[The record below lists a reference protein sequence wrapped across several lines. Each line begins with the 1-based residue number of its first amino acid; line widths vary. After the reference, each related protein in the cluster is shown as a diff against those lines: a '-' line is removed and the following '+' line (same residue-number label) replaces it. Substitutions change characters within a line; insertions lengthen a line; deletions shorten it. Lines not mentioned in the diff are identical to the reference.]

1 MLKAD
6 GKLTFL
12 IRNQAYLPFRDIA
25 SRQRAEGMPMWYSI
39 AEVLLIMYAVSTA
52 AFAFAGQTAG
62 GSETIA
68 CGRYSVLTGKRGTPP
83 PFQMV
88 SFTSGPRQKV
98 RGKLYLWWQVEAK
111 ASAQSPPLFSVR
123 ALTSSNP
130 LDGSST
136 PIHFKRYMLHIPETG
151 ETYEYVNVHT
161 RRALLPPWKNF
172 QKDFIPRKAKG
183 AGTQN
188 GFPETASY
196 LGHTLSLREV
206 ETQAQWNSWPEA
218 KTLFLDP
225 ELLVGTGRNF
235 RDAEGHRLP
244 QLPQRTDY
252 TYVLFTREDYRIM
265 IDAGMNLFTVNPEQ
279 STWIR
284 SEPVFYIRSAGGSP
298 PLSYPADL
306 YRSNY
311 LGSVMFMDEP
321 AILMVGDPNIH
332 RTLRYFSDAVN
343 VLQQHIREDYK
354 CAFDLENQL
363 REAGVNL
370 GDMRLEQYDFPAWE
384 TMYQTAYYQLS
395 AGLAGFVHEGRYRL
409 PEFDSA
415 VAKWTDKPRKHS
427 AEEMLRYHYAF
438 LRGAAR
444 QTGKHWGT
452 AIYGQAD
459 PQIAPLAVTLA
470 YDMGARYIWFWTSD
484 HDHHVPWPEQLA
496 LARTLKQHAA
506 KHPRRSIFANRP
518 ILDKAVAVPYGWLID
533 LGDLWWVRALDQKL
547 ESPYAQRYLRIMR
560 RFHTE
565 VQKALD
571 SGEEFDVVVD
581 NGRSIR
587 GYRSVVRI
595 NAD

>member
-1 MLKAD
+1 MGRL
-6 GKLTFL
+6 
-12 IRNQAYLPFRDIA
+12 
-25 SRQRAEGMPMWYSI
+25 I
-39 AEVLLIMYAVSTA
+39 AEALLMIMCAVSTA
-52 AFAFAGQTAG
+52 AALDVPTTGGQ
-62 GSETIA
+62 ETFA
-68 CGRYSVLTGKRGTPP
+68 CGHFNVLTGKRGAPP
-83 PFQMV
+83 PFQTLC
-88 SFTSGPRQKV
+88 FTYGPRQKV
-98 RGKLYLWWQVEAK
+98 RGKLHFWWQIEVK
-111 ASAQSPPLFSVR
+111 ASEQSPPLFSLR
-123 ALTSSNP
+123 ALTSSDP
-130 LDGSST
+130 LGEPSS
-136 PIHFKRYMLHIPETG
+136 PIRFERYMLHIPETG
-151 ETYEYVNVHT
+151 ETYEYVNIHT

-172 QKDFIPRKAKG
+172 QTDFIPRKAKG
-183 AGTQN
+183 AGIRN

-206 ETQAQWNSWPEA
+206 KTQARWNSWPEV
-218 KTLFLDP
+218 KTLILDP

-244 QLPQRTDY
+244 QWPQRTDY
-252 TYVLFTREDYRIM
+252 TYVLFTREDYRTM
-265 IDAGMNLFTVNPEQ
+265 IDAGMNLFTVNPQQ

-284 SEPVFYIRSAGGSP
+284 SEPVFYIRSADGSP

-311 LGSVMFMDEP
+311 LGPVMFMDEP

-332 RTLRYFSDAVN
+332 KTLLYFSDAVN
-343 VLQQHIREDYK
+343 VLQQRIREEYK
-354 CAFDLENQL
+354 CAFELENQL
-363 REAGVNL
+363 IRAGVNL
-370 GDMRLEQYDFPAWE
+370 GDMRLEQHDFPAWE

-415 VAKWTDKPRKHS
+415 AAKWTDKPRKHT

-496 LARTLKQHAA
+496 LARVLKQHAA
-506 KHPRRSIFANRP
+506 THPRRSIFANRP
-518 ILDKAVAVPYGWLID
+518 LLDRAIVVPYGWLID
-533 LGDLWWVRALDQKL
+533 LGDLWWVRALDPDLKN
-547 ESPYAQRYLRIMR
+547 PYSQRYQSLMR
-560 RFHTE
+560 RFHAE
-565 VQKALD
+565 VQKAMD

-581 NGRSIR
+581 DGKPIR
-587 GYRSVVRI
+587 GYRSIVRV